1 MHRRPIAAL
10 DVGRKRIGIAVCP
23 ANGLAAYPVATIE
36 RRSLAQDLKKL
47 AAQLG
52 SRDVGRIVVGLPLN
66 MDGSEGPNARAIR
79 VFAERLEAAIGI
91 PVELFDERLTSF
103 EAEDRLKASSRRGAK
118 NKHAVDAVAAAVIL
132 EGWIASRANPGR

>member
-1 MHRRPIAAL
+1 MHRTPIAAL

-23 ANGLAAYPVATIE
+23 ANSLAAYPVATIE

-47 AAQLG
+47 AAELG
-52 SRDVGRIVVGLPLN
+52 SRDVGRVVVGLPLN
-66 MDGSEGPNARAIR
+66 MDGSEGPNARAVRI
-79 VFAERLEAAIGI
+79 FAERLDAALGI

-103 EAEDRLKASSRRGAK
+103 EAEQRLGASSRRGAK

-132 EGWIASRANPGR
+132 EGWLAGCADSGR